1 MLGSTKKIIA
11 LSMSA
16 ILALGIFA
24 GCGSKGKESEASAN
38 TQSQSSTAQAPQSEV
53 KEKPTLK
60 ILSAYQTFDI
70 RTDNALKLM
79 EAATGYKLD
88 IDSLPE
94 KDSADKLN
102 MLFASGAVEYDYV
115 MLSGATELKSAYTSY
130 AKRNQLLQL
139 DDKIKNYPYITKL
152 DPLCF
157 EAIKVDGKIYAL
169 GSTGLPFPNANNMI
183 RKDWLD
189 KVGMNVPTNK
199 DEFYAVL
206 KAFKEKDPG
215 KQGDKNIPFVA
226 YPETIN
232 SGISAMFGFI
242 YDHEAVDGKIIDT
255 RLTPEY
261 KSYLEYMNKL
271 YSEKL
276 LDQDYP
282 INKGSNVLEK
292 MAAGNAGFYVGWV
305 EPGRDAIING
315 RKAGNAD
322 TKVIA
327 IPPLKDGN
335 GKMQTRSNMGGAS
348 SSFGFIP
355 AASKNADFVL
365 DWVNTFL
372 DEKVF
377 ESLVN
382 GKEGE
387 DYTVKDGKRYPILP
401 KFDQERGNMWA
412 YFPVQDGKA
421 YYPLWQVRTRKQAE
435 YSEIFESMAA
445 TNDQY
450 KVENVLAFAPPFS
463 KASQTVKIV
472 NDYIIQ
478 EVTKFISGARPISE
492 FDKYVEEVKSKGA
505 DEVLAEYN
513 AWYQNSSMK
522 K

>member
-1 MLGSTKKIIA
+1 MIKSTKRIMA

-24 GCGSKGKESEASAN
+24 GCGNKEDN
-38 TQSQSSTAQAPQSEV
+38 TETSGTAAVQSTAAQATKSEV
-53 KEKPTLK
+53 KEKPELK
-60 ILSAYQTFDI
+60 ILTGYTNFDI
-70 RTDNALKLM
+70 KTDNSLLLM
-79 EAATGYKLD
+79 QEATGYTLN

-102 MLFASGAVEYDYV
+102 MLFASGSVEYDYV
-115 MLSGATELKSAYTSY
+115 LLSGTSELKSAYASY
-130 AKRNQLLQL
+130 AKRNQILQL
-139 DDKIKNYPYITKL
+139 DGKIKNYPNIAAL

-157 EAIKVDGKIYAL
+157 ESVKVDGKIYAL

-199 DEFYAVL
+199 DELYAVL

-215 KQGDKNIPFVA
+215 KQGDKNTPFVA

-242 YDHEAVDGKIIDT
+242 YDYEAVDGKIIDT
-255 RLTPEY
+255 RLTPTY

-271 YSEKL
+271 YTEKL

-282 INKGSNVLEK
+282 INKGSNVLDK
-292 MAAGNAGFYVGWV
+292 MAAGNSGFYVGWV

-327 IPPLKDGN
+327 IPPLKDTN
-335 GKMQTRSNMGGAS
+335 GKMQTRSNIGS
-348 SSFGFIP
+348 SNFGFIP
-355 AASKNADFVL
+355 ASSKNVDAVL

-372 DEKVF
+372 DPTVF

-401 KFDQERGNMWA
+401 KFDEVRGNMFA
-412 YFPVQDGKA
+412 YFPVQDGTA
-421 YYPLWQVRTRKQAE
+421 YYPLWQLRTRKQAE

-450 KVENVLAFAPPFS
+450 KVQNVLAFAPPFS

-472 NDYIIQ
+472 NDYIVQ
-478 EVTKFISGARPISE
+478 ESTKFISGARPLSE
-492 FDKYVEEVKSKGA
+492 FDKYVEEVMSKGA
-505 DEVLAEYN
+505 DEVVAEYN
-513 AWYQNSSMK
+513 EWYQSSTVK